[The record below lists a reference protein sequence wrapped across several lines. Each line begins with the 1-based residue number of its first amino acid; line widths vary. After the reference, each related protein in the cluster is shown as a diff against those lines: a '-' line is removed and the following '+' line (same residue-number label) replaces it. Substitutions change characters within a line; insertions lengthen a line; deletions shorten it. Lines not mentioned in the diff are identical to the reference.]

1 MNRNLVTCSDT
12 KGGKKLSFVWRF
24 IASRPLGLPSRI
36 VYWLLVLGSG
46 IFSLPRVR
54 EAWFLWAVFALPLSM
69 FSMLQLTKFVQ
80 RFLNRA
86 HTLGLALLES
96 ADDRMQLDGWWNGL
110 DERTHLL
117 WNVFFALVLAGVSL
131 VFNANP
137 RWTRYTD
144 ALGFFYQG
152 FVAGEVLYLLLLL
165 PLWMYRLRGFP
176 LRLNPFDPANT
187 VGLSALA
194 ETSFGIALITGLS
207 LLVINVVIVA
217 ASYLFRHL
225 IFGAALVSISAWI
238 AVIVLAGYPHLVL
251 VRVVQETKEET
262 LRTLEDKLIQQYRDI
277 AEGRMPSSPSIEDT
291 LSLYRHLVESKT
303 LPISNSVL
311 FGIISTLLFNTV
323 PIIVRHFV
331 R

>member
-1 MNRNLVTCSDT
+1 MNRKL
-12 KGGKKLSFVWRF
+12 KKLSFVWRF
-24 IASRPLGLPSRI
+24 IVSKPSGLPRCI

-46 IFSLPRVR
+46 IFSLPRIR
-54 EAWFLWAVFALPLSM
+54 EGWFLWAVFALPLSM
-69 FSMLQLTKFVQ
+69 CSMLQLIKYVQ
-80 RFLNRA
+80 RFLNRIHA
-86 HTLGLALLES
+86 LGLDLLES
-96 ADDRMQLDGWWNGL
+96 TDDRRQLDGWWNNL

-117 WNVFFALVLAGVSL
+117 WNIFFALVLAGVSL
-131 VFNANP
+131 VFNVNP
-137 RWTRYTD
+137 HWSRYTD

-165 PLWMYRLRGFP
+165 PLWMYRLKGFP

-194 ETSFGIALITGLS
+194 ETSFGIAMVTGLS
-207 LLVINVVIVA
+207 LLVINVALVV

-225 IFGAALVSISAWI
+225 IFGVAFVSISAWI

-251 VRVVQETKEET
+251 VRVVQETRQAT

-277 AEGRMPSSPSIEDT
+277 AEGRTPSSPSIENT
-291 LSLYRHLVESKT
+291 LSLYQHLLESKT

-311 FGIISTLLFNTV
+311 FGVISTLLFNTV
-323 PIIVRHFV
+323 PVIVRHFV